1 MPHLRVTHLQADRG
15 QFYVTATARP
25 PNNEVSMEALEKRK
39 NKIDEYLVHNSSRS
53 RLAHWTSNAGS
64 TISESGLDE
73 GSAAPTPRENSR
85 QSLADPSGYQSDASY
100 TEGGPSRDGRS
111 PRSGRLRGG
120 FAYSDRP
127 ILGQSPERSC
137 SFTEQRQKLQPS
149 NLGASLPSQ
158 VSTECCLTLAAI
170 PGSYISKRSC
180 RCLILIIN
188 SL

>member
-1 MPHLRVTHLQADRG
+1 MPHLRVAHLQADRG
-15 QFYVTATARP
+15 QFYITATARP
-25 PNNEVSMEALEKRK
+25 PNNEVSMEALRKRK
-39 NKIDEYLVHNSSRS
+39 NKIDEYLVHNSGRS

-73 GSAAPTPRENSR
+73 GSTVPTPREHSR

-127 ILGQSPERSC
+127 ILGQSPERSR
-137 SFTEQRQKLQPS
+137 SFTEQRQKLHLS
-149 NLGASLPSQ
+149 NLAASPPSQ
-158 VSTECCLTLAAI
+158 VTTDCCLMLAAF
-170 PGSYISKRSC
+170 PGTYISKRSC
-180 RCLILIIN
+180 RWV
-188 SL
+188 